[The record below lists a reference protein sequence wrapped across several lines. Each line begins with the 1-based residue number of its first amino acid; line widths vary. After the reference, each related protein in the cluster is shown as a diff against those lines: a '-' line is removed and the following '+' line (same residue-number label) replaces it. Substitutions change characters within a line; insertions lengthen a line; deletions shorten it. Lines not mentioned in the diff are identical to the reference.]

1 MIKIKSCPEGKELN
15 PITKRCIKKCKDGEI
30 RNVKTRMCEKK
41 NNLNYLSLTPSS
53 GKCPE
58 DKEFNPITK
67 RCIKKCKDGEIR
79 NVKTR
84 ICEKIKQPKL
94 PRTPS
99 SPKDYLLSPKTPPS
113 SKYSPLPQY

>member
-15 PITKRCIKKCKDGEI
+15 PITKRCGKKCKEFEI
-30 RNVKTRMCEKK
+30 RDSKTGYCKA
-41 NNLNYLSLTPSS
+41 S